1 MIDVALWL
9 EERGLGA
16 CVALFSANDV
26 DFEVLEHLTDLDLKE
41 LGISFG
47 YRKKLLRP
55 HRARRG
61 RFPGSDWG
69 RSDDI

>member
-16 CVALFSANDV
+16 CVAPFSANDV

-47 YRKKLLRP
+47 YRKK
-55 HRARRG
+55 AA
-61 RFPGSDWG
+61 
-69 RSDDI
+69 